1 MKKTVRQTLICL
13 LWAVCVSAAYGQ
25 HAEDASAVADT
36 LKQSSREQQMQARLE
51 NYVQLLSKHKKSD
64 RPRVIVMPVL
74 GFRSSQMS
82 YGLMVATMRRTGGY
96 VKAKYSFSTTHSEDF
111 DCDDEGISGE
121 DGQMQWYTGQT
132 EKSRLAITGGI
143 VQRLWKPFYLYAGV
157 GYGTRTLVWETVGGK
172 WGKNKDHSFEGV
184 EAEIGGILSAG
195 PIVLSLGM
203 QTNSF
208 KYLEGNLGIGVI
220 F

>member
-1 MKKTVRQTLICL
+1 MI
-13 LWAVCVSAAYGQ
+13 S
-25 HAEDASAVADT
+25 
-36 LKQSSREQQMQARLE
+36 
-51 NYVQLLSKHKKSD
+51 N
-64 RPRVIVMPVL
+64 
-74 GFRSSQMS
+74 
-82 YGLMVATMRRTGGY
+82 ATMSGCRMKMVRYSGTRVRRK
-96 VKAKYSFSTTHSEDF
+96 KAACLS
-111 DCDDEGISGE
+111 
-121 DGQMQWYTGQT
+121 Q
-132 EKSRLAITGGI
+132 GGI

-172 WGKNKDHSFEGV
+172 WGKNKDHSLEGV

-195 PIVLSLGM
+195 PMVFSLGL

>member
-1 MKKTVRQTLICL
+1 MLICL
-13 LWAVCVSAAYGQ
+13 SWVVCVSTAYGQ
-25 HAEDASAVADT
+25 HTEDASVDT

-51 NYVQLLSKHKKSD
+51 NYVQLLSTRKKPE
-64 RPRVIVMPVL
+64 RPRVMVMPVM
-74 GFRSSQMS
+74 GFRTSQMS
-82 YGLMVATMRRTGGY
+82 YGLMVAAMRRTGGY
-96 VKAKYSFSTTHSEDF
+96 IKAKYSFSNTPSDDF
-111 DCDDEGISGE
+111 ECNDVGMSGE
-121 DGQMQWYTGQT
+121 DGEVQWYTGKT
-132 EKSRLAITGGI
+132 EKSRLSVTGGI

-172 WGKNKDHSFEGV
+172 WGKNKDHSLEGV

-195 PIVLSLGM
+195 PMVFSLGL

-208 KYLEGNLGIGVI
+208 KYLEGYLGIGFI

>member
-1 MKKTVRQTLICL
+1 MLICL
-13 LWAVCVSAAYGQ
+13 LWVVCVSTAYGQ
-25 HAEDASAVADT
+25 HTEDASVDT

-51 NYVQLLSKHKKSD
+51 NYVQLLSTRKKPE
-64 RPRVIVMPVL
+64 RPRVMVMPVM
-74 GFRSSQMS
+74 GFRTSQMS
-82 YGLMVATMRRTGGY
+82 YGLMVAAMRRTGGY
-96 VKAKYSFSTTHSEDF
+96 IKAKYSFSNTPSDDF
-111 DCDDEGISGE
+111 ECNDVWMSGE
-121 DGQMQWYTGQT
+121 DGEVQWYTGKT
-132 EKSRLAITGGI
+132 EKSRLSVTGGI

-172 WGKNKDHSFEGV
+172 WGKNKDHSLEGV

-195 PIVLSLGM
+195 PMVFSLGL

>member
-1 MKKTVRQTLICL
+1 MLICL
-13 LWAVCVSAAYGQ
+13 LWVVCVSTAYGQ
-25 HAEDASAVADT
+25 HTEDASVDT

-51 NYVQLLSKHKKSD
+51 NYVQLLSTRKKPE
-64 RPRVIVMPVL
+64 RPRVMVMPVM
-74 GFRSSQMS
+74 GFRTSQMS
-82 YGLMVATMRRTGGY
+82 YGLMVAAMRRTGGY
-96 VKAKYSFSTTHSEDF
+96 IKAKYSFSNTPSDDF
-111 DCDDEGISGE
+111 ECNDVGMSGE
-121 DGQMQWYTGQT
+121 DGEVQWYTGKT
-132 EKSRLAITGGI
+132 EKSRLSVTGGS

-157 GYGTRTLVWETVGGK
+157 GYGTRTLVWETVGGE
-172 WGKNKDHSFEGV
+172 WGKNKDHSLEGV

-195 PIVLSLGM
+195 PMVFSLGL

>member
-1 MKKTVRQTLICL
+1 MLICL
-13 LWAVCVSAAYGQ
+13 LWVVGVSTAYGQ
-25 HAEDASAVADT
+25 HTEDASVDT

-51 NYVQLLSKHKKSD
+51 NYVQLLSTRKKPE
-64 RPRVIVMPVL
+64 RPRVMVMPVM
-74 GFRSSQMS
+74 GFRTSQMS
-82 YGLMVATMRRTGGY
+82 YGLMVAAMRRTGGY
-96 VKAKYSFSTTHSEDF
+96 IKAKYSFSNTPSDDF
-111 DCDDEGISGE
+111 ECNDVGMSGE
-121 DGQMQWYTGQT
+121 DGEVQWYTGKT
-132 EKSRLAITGGI
+132 EKSRLSVTGGI

-172 WGKNKDHSFEGV
+172 WGKNKDHSQEGV

-195 PIVLSLGM
+195 PMVFSLGL

>member
-1 MKKTVRQTLICL
+1 MLICL
-13 LWAVCVSAAYGQ
+13 SWVVCVSTAYGQ
-25 HAEDASAVADT
+25 HTEDASVDT

-51 NYVQLLSKHKKSD
+51 NYVQLLSTRKKPE
-64 RPRVIVMPVL
+64 RPRVMVMPVM
-74 GFRSSQMS
+74 GFRTSQMS
-82 YGLMVATMRRTGGY
+82 YGLMVAAMRRTGGY
-96 VKAKYSFSTTHSEDF
+96 IKAKYSFSNTPSDDF
-111 DCDDEGISGE
+111 ECNDVGMSGE
-121 DGQMQWYTGQT
+121 DGEVQWYTGKT
-132 EKSRLAITGGI
+132 EKSRLSVTGGI

-172 WGKNKDHSFEGV
+172 WGKNKDHSREGV

-195 PIVLSLGM
+195 PMVFSLGL

>member
-1 MKKTVRQTLICL
+1 MLICL
-13 LWAVCVSAAYGQ
+13 LWVVGVSTAYGQ
-25 HAEDASAVADT
+25 HTEDVSVDT

-51 NYVQLLSKHKKSD
+51 NYVQLLSTRKKPE
-64 RPRVIVMPVL
+64 RPRVMVMPVM
-74 GFRSSQMS
+74 GFRTSQMS
-82 YGLMVATMRRTGGY
+82 YGLMVAAMRRTGGY
-96 VKAKYSFSTTHSEDF
+96 IKAKYSFSNTPSDDF
-111 DCDDEGISGE
+111 ECNDVGMSGE
-121 DGQMQWYTGQT
+121 DGEVQWYTGKT
-132 EKSRLAITGGI
+132 EKSRLSVAGGI

-157 GYGTRTLVWETVGGK
+157 GYGTRTLVWATVGGK
-172 WGKNKDHSFEGV
+172 WGKNKDHSLEGV

-195 PIVLSLGM
+195 PMVFSLGL

>member
-1 MKKTVRQTLICL
+1 MLIWL
-13 LWAVCVSAAYGQ
+13 LRVVCVSTAYGQ
-25 HAEDASAVADT
+25 HTEDASVDT

-51 NYVQLLSKHKKSD
+51 NYVQLLSTRKKPE
-64 RPRVIVMPVL
+64 RPRVMVMPVM
-74 GFRSSQMS
+74 GFRTSQMS
-82 YGLMVATMRRTGGY
+82 YGLMVAAMRRTGGY
-96 VKAKYSFSTTHSEDF
+96 IKAKYSFSNTPSDDF
-111 DCDDEGISGE
+111 ECNDVGMSGE
-121 DGQMQWYTGQT
+121 DGEVQWYTGKT
-132 EKSRLAITGGI
+132 EKSRLSVTGGI

-172 WGKNKDHSFEGV
+172 WGKNKDHSLEGV

-195 PIVLSLGM
+195 PMVFSLGL

>member
-1 MKKTVRQTLICL
+1 MLICL
-13 LWAVCVSAAYGQ
+13 LWVVCVSTAYGQ
-25 HAEDASAVADT
+25 HTEDASVDT

-51 NYVQLLSKHKKSD
+51 NYVQLLSTRKKPE
-64 RPRVIVMPVL
+64 RPRVMVMPVM
-74 GFRSSQMS
+74 GFRTSQMS
-82 YGLMVATMRRTGGY
+82 YGLMVAAMRRTGGY
-96 VKAKYSFSTTHSEDF
+96 IKAKYSFSNTPSDDF
-111 DCDDEGISGE
+111 ECNDVGMSGE
-121 DGQMQWYTGQT
+121 DGEVQWYTGKT
-132 EKSRLAITGGI
+132 EKSRLSVTGGI
-143 VQRLWKPFYLYAGV
+143 VQRPWKPFYLYAGV

-172 WGKNKDHSFEGV
+172 WGKNKDHSLEGV

-195 PIVLSLGM
+195 PMVFSLGL

>member
-1 MKKTVRQTLICL
+1 MLICL
-13 LWAVCVSAAYGQ
+13 LWVVCVSTAYGQ
-25 HAEDASAVADT
+25 HTEDASVDT

-51 NYVQLLSKHKKSD
+51 NYVQLLSTRKKPE
-64 RPRVIVMPVL
+64 RPRVMVMPVM
-74 GFRSSQMS
+74 GFRTSQMS
-82 YGLMVATMRRTGGY
+82 YGLMVAAMRRTGGY
-96 VKAKYSFSTTHSEDF
+96 IKAKYSFSNTPSDDF
-111 DCDDEGISGE
+111 ECNDVGMSGE
-121 DGQMQWYTGQT
+121 DGEVQWYTGKT
-132 EKSRLAITGGI
+132 EKSRLSVTGGI

-172 WGKNKDHSFEGV
+172 WGKNKDHSLGGV
-184 EAEIGGILSAG
+184 EAEIGGILPAG
-195 PIVLSLGM
+195 PMVFSLGL

>member
-1 MKKTVRQTLICL
+1 MLICL
-13 LWAVCVSAAYGQ
+13 LWVVCVSTAYGQ
-25 HAEDASAVADT
+25 HTEDASVDT

-51 NYVQLLSKHKKSD
+51 NYVQLLSTRKKPE
-64 RPRVIVMPVL
+64 RPRVMVMPVM
-74 GFRSSQMS
+74 GFRTSQMS
-82 YGLMVATMRRTGGY
+82 YGLMVAAMRRTGGY
-96 VKAKYSFSTTHSEDF
+96 IKAKYSFSNTPSDDF
-111 DCDDEGISGE
+111 ECNDVGMSGE
-121 DGQMQWYTGQT
+121 DGEVQWYTGKT
-132 EKSRLAITGGI
+132 EKSRLSVTGGI

-172 WGKNKDHSFEGV
+172 WGKNKDHSLEGV

-195 PIVLSLGM
+195 PMVFSLGL
-203 QTNSF
+203 QTNNF

>member
-1 MKKTVRQTLICL
+1 MLIWL
-13 LWAVCVSAAYGQ
+13 LWVVCVSTAYGQ
-25 HAEDASAVADT
+25 HTEDASVDT

-51 NYVQLLSKHKKSD
+51 NYVQLLSTRKKPE
-64 RPRVIVMPVL
+64 RPRVMVMPVM
-74 GFRSSQMS
+74 GFRTSQMS
-82 YGLMVATMRRTGGY
+82 YGLMVAAMRRTGGY
-96 VKAKYSFSTTHSEDF
+96 IKAKYSFSNTPSDDF
-111 DCDDEGISGE
+111 ECNDVGMSGE
-121 DGQMQWYTGQT
+121 DGEVQWYTGKT
-132 EKSRLAITGGI
+132 EKSRLSVTGGI

-172 WGKNKDHSFEGV
+172 WGKNKDHSLEGV

-195 PIVLSLGM
+195 PMVFSLGL

>member
-25 HAEDASAVADT
+25 HAEDAFAAADT
-36 LKQSSREQQMQARLE
+36 SKQSSREQQMQARLE
-51 NYVQLLSKHKKSD
+51 NYVQLLSTHKKPD
-64 RPRVIVMPVL
+64 MPRVIVMPVI

-82 YGLMVATMRRTGGY
+82 YGVMVAAMRSTGGY
-96 VKAKYSFSTTHSEDF
+96 IKVKYSFSNTHSEDF
-111 DCDDEGISGE
+111 DCDDAGVSDENGE
-121 DGQMQWYTGQT
+121 VQWYTGQT
-132 EKSRLAITGGI
+132 EKSRLAITGGV

-157 GYGTRTLVWETVGGK
+157 GYGRRTLVWETVGGK
-172 WGKNKDHSFEGV
+172 WGKNKDHSLEGV
-184 EAEIGGILSAG
+184 EAEIGGIVSVG
-195 PIVLSLGM
+195 PVVFSLGM

>member
-1 MKKTVRQTLICL
+1 MLICL
-13 LWAVCVSAAYGQ
+13 LWVVCVSTAYGQ
-25 HAEDASAVADT
+25 HTEDVSVDT

-51 NYVQLLSKHKKSD
+51 NYVQLLSTRKKPE
-64 RPRVIVMPVL
+64 RPRVIVMPVM
-74 GFRSSQMS
+74 GFRTSQMS
-82 YGLMVATMRRTGGY
+82 YGLMVAAMRRTGGY
-96 VKAKYSFSTTHSEDF
+96 IKAKYSFSNTPSDDF
-111 DCDDEGISGE
+111 ECNDVGMSGE
-121 DGQMQWYTGQT
+121 DGEVQWYTGKT
-132 EKSRLAITGGI
+132 EKSRLSVTGGI

-172 WGKNKDHSFEGV
+172 WGKNKDHSLEGV

-195 PIVLSLGM
+195 PMVFSLGL

>member
-1 MKKTVRQTLICL
+1 MLICL
-13 LWAVCVSAAYGQ
+13 LWVVGVSTAYGQ
-25 HAEDASAVADT
+25 HTEDASVDS

-51 NYVQLLSKHKKSD
+51 NYVQLLSTRKKPE
-64 RPRVIVMPVL
+64 RPRVMVMPVM
-74 GFRSSQMS
+74 GFRTSQMS
-82 YGLMVATMRRTGGY
+82 YGLMVAAMRRTGGY
-96 VKAKYSFSTTHSEDF
+96 IKAKYSFSNTPSDDF
-111 DCDDEGISGE
+111 ECNDVGMSGE
-121 DGQMQWYTGQT
+121 DGEVQWYTGKT
-132 EKSRLAITGGI
+132 EKSRLSVTGGI

-172 WGKNKDHSFEGV
+172 WGKNKDHSLEGV

-195 PIVLSLGM
+195 PMVFSLGL

>member
-1 MKKTVRQTLICL
+1 MLICL
-13 LWAVCVSAAYGQ
+13 LWVVCVSTAYGQ
-25 HAEDASAVADT
+25 HTEDASVDT
-36 LKQSSREQQMQARLE
+36 LKQSSREQHMQARLE
-51 NYVQLLSKHKKSD
+51 NYVQLLSTRKKPE
-64 RPRVIVMPVL
+64 RPRVMVMPVM
-74 GFRSSQMS
+74 GFRTSQMS
-82 YGLMVATMRRTGGY
+82 YGLMVAAMRRTGGY
-96 VKAKYSFSTTHSEDF
+96 IKAKYSFSNTPSDDF
-111 DCDDEGISGE
+111 ECNDVGMSGE
-121 DGQMQWYTGQT
+121 DGEVQWYTGKT
-132 EKSRLAITGGI
+132 EKSRLSVTGGV

-172 WGKNKDHSFEGV
+172 WGKNKDHSLEGV

-195 PIVLSLGM
+195 PMVFSLGL

>member
-1 MKKTVRQTLICL
+1 MLICL
-13 LWAVCVSAAYGQ
+13 LWVVCVSTAYGQ
-25 HAEDASAVADT
+25 HTEDASVDT

-51 NYVQLLSKHKKSD
+51 NYVQLLSTRKKPE
-64 RPRVIVMPVL
+64 RPRVMVMPVM
-74 GFRSSQMS
+74 GFRTSQMS
-82 YGLMVATMRRTGGY
+82 YGLMVAAMRRTGGY
-96 VKAKYSFSTTHSEDF
+96 IKAKYSFSNTPSDDF
-111 DCDDEGISGE
+111 ECNDVGMSGE
-121 DGQMQWYTGQT
+121 DGEVQWYTGKT
-132 EKSRLAITGGI
+132 KKSRLSVTGGI

-172 WGKNKDHSFEGV
+172 WGKNKDHSLEGV

-195 PIVLSLGM
+195 PMVFSLGL

>member
-1 MKKTVRQTLICL
+1 MLICL
-13 LWAVCVSAAYGQ
+13 LWVVCVSTAYGQ
-25 HAEDASAVADT
+25 HTEDASVDT

-51 NYVQLLSKHKKSD
+51 NYVQLLSTHKKPD
-64 RPRVIVMPVL
+64 RPRVMVMPVM
-74 GFRSSQMS
+74 GFRTSQMS
-82 YGLMVATMRRTGGY
+82 YGLMVAAMRRTGGY
-96 VKAKYSFSTTHSEDF
+96 IKAKYSFSNTPSDDSECNDVGMS
-111 DCDDEGISGE
+111 DE
-121 DGQMQWYTGQT
+121 DGEVQWYTGKT
-132 EKSRLAITGGI
+132 EKSRLSVTGGI

-172 WGKNKDHSFEGV
+172 WGKNKDHSLEGV

-195 PIVLSLGM
+195 PMVFSLGL

>member
-1 MKKTVRQTLICL
+1 MLICL
-13 LWAVCVSAAYGQ
+13 LWVVCVSTAYGQ
-25 HAEDASAVADT
+25 HTQDASVDT

-51 NYVQLLSKHKKSD
+51 NYVQLLSTRKKPE
-64 RPRVIVMPVL
+64 RPRVMVMPVM
-74 GFRSSQMS
+74 GFRTSQMS
-82 YGLMVATMRRTGGY
+82 YGLMVAAMRRTGGY
-96 VKAKYSFSTTHSEDF
+96 IKAKYSFSNTPSDDF
-111 DCDDEGISGE
+111 ECNDVGMSGE
-121 DGQMQWYTGQT
+121 DGEVQWYTGKT
-132 EKSRLAITGGI
+132 EKSRLSVTGGI

-172 WGKNKDHSFEGV
+172 WGKNKDHSLEGV

-195 PIVLSLGM
+195 PMVFSLGL

>member
-1 MKKTVRQTLICL
+1 MLICL
-13 LWAVCVSAAYGQ
+13 LWVVCVSTAYGQ
-25 HAEDASAVADT
+25 HTEDASVDT

-51 NYVQLLSKHKKSD
+51 NYVQLLSTRKKPE
-64 RPRVIVMPVL
+64 RPRVMVMPVM
-74 GFRSSQMS
+74 GFRTSQMS
-82 YGLMVATMRRTGGY
+82 YGLMVAAMRRTGGY
-96 VKAKYSFSTTHSEDF
+96 IKAKYSFSNTPSDDF
-111 DCDDEGISGE
+111 ECNDVGMSGE
-121 DGQMQWYTGQT
+121 DGEVQWSTGKT
-132 EKSRLAITGGI
+132 EKSRLSVTGGI

-172 WGKNKDHSFEGV
+172 WGKNKDHSLEGV

-195 PIVLSLGM
+195 PMVFSLGL

>member
-1 MKKTVRQTLICL
+1 MLICL
-13 LWAVCVSAAYGQ
+13 LWVVCVSTAYGQ
-25 HAEDASAVADT
+25 HTEDASVDT

-51 NYVQLLSKHKKSD
+51 NYVQLLSTHKKPD
-64 RPRVIVMPVL
+64 RPRVMVMPVM
-74 GFRSSQMS
+74 GFRTSQMS
-82 YGLMVATMRRTGGY
+82 YGLMVAAMRRTGGY
-96 VKAKYSFSTTHSEDF
+96 IKAKYSFSNTPSDDF
-111 DCDDEGISGE
+111 ECNDVGMSGE
-121 DGQMQWYTGQT
+121 DGEVQWYTGKT
-132 EKSRLAITGGI
+132 EKSRLSVTGGI

-172 WGKNKDHSFEGV
+172 WGKNKDHSLEGV

-195 PIVLSLGM
+195 PMVFSLGL

>member
-1 MKKTVRQTLICL
+1 MLICL
-13 LWAVCVSAAYGQ
+13 LWVVCVSTAYGQ
-25 HAEDASAVADT
+25 HTEDASVDT
-36 LKQSSREQQMQARLE
+36 LKQSSGEQQMQARLE
-51 NYVQLLSKHKKSD
+51 NYVQLLSTRKKPE
-64 RPRVIVMPVL
+64 RPRVMVMPVM
-74 GFRSSQMS
+74 GFRTSQMS
-82 YGLMVATMRRTGGY
+82 YGLMVAAMRRTGGY
-96 VKAKYSFSTTHSEDF
+96 IKAKYSFSNTPSDDF
-111 DCDDEGISGE
+111 ECNDVGMSGE
-121 DGQMQWYTGQT
+121 DGEVQWYTGKT
-132 EKSRLAITGGI
+132 EKSRLSVTGGI

-172 WGKNKDHSFEGV
+172 WGKNKDHSLEGV

-195 PIVLSLGM
+195 PMVFSLGL

>member
-1 MKKTVRQTLICL
+1 MLICL
-13 LWAVCVSAAYGQ
+13 LWVVCVSTAYGQ
-25 HAEDASAVADT
+25 HTEDASVDT

-51 NYVQLLSKHKKSD
+51 NYVQLLSTRKKPE
-64 RPRVIVMPVL
+64 RPRVMVMPVM
-74 GFRSSQMS
+74 GFRTSQMS
-82 YGLMVATMRRTGGY
+82 YGLMVAAMRRTGGY
-96 VKAKYSFSTTHSEDF
+96 IKAKYSFSNTPSDDFECNDVGMSSED
-111 DCDDEGISGE
+111 GE
-121 DGQMQWYTGQT
+121 VQWYTGKT
-132 EKSRLAITGGI
+132 EKSRLSVTGGI

-172 WGKNKDHSFEGV
+172 WGKNKDHSLEGV

-195 PIVLSLGM
+195 PMVFSLGL

>member
-1 MKKTVRQTLICL
+1 MLICL
-13 LWAVCVSAAYGQ
+13 LWVVCVSTAYGQ
-25 HAEDASAVADT
+25 HTEDASVDT

-51 NYVQLLSKHKKSD
+51 NYVQLLSTRKKPE
-64 RPRVIVMPVL
+64 RPRVMVMPVM
-74 GFRSSQMS
+74 GFRTSQMS
-82 YGLMVATMRRTGGY
+82 YGLMVAAMRRTGGY
-96 VKAKYSFSTTHSEDF
+96 IKAKYSFSNTPSDDF
-111 DCDDEGISGE
+111 ECNDVGMSGE
-121 DGQMQWYTGQT
+121 DGEVQWYTGTT
-132 EKSRLAITGGI
+132 EKSRLSVTGGI

-172 WGKNKDHSFEGV
+172 WGKNKDHSLEGV

-195 PIVLSLGM
+195 PMVFSLGL

>member
-1 MKKTVRQTLICL
+1 MLICL
-13 LWAVCVSAAYGQ
+13 LWVVCVSTAYGQ
-25 HAEDASAVADT
+25 HTEDASVDT

-51 NYVQLLSKHKKSD
+51 NYVQLLSTRKKPE
-64 RPRVIVMPVL
+64 RPRVMVMPVM
-74 GFRSSQMS
+74 GFRTSQMS
-82 YGLMVATMRRTGGY
+82 YGLMVAAMRRTGGY
-96 VKAKYSFSTTHSEDF
+96 IKAKYSFSNTPSDDF
-111 DCDDEGISGE
+111 ECNDVGMSGE
-121 DGQMQWYTGQT
+121 DGEVQWYPGKT
-132 EKSRLAITGGI
+132 EKSRLSVTGGI

-172 WGKNKDHSFEGV
+172 WGKNKDHSLEGV

-195 PIVLSLGM
+195 PMVFSLGL

>member
-1 MKKTVRQTLICL
+1 MLICL
-13 LWAVCVSAAYGQ
+13 LWVVCVSTAYGQ
-25 HAEDASAVADT
+25 HTEDASVDT

-51 NYVQLLSKHKKSD
+51 NYVQLLSTRKKPE
-64 RPRVIVMPVL
+64 RPRVMVMPVM
-74 GFRSSQMS
+74 GFRTSQMS
-82 YGLMVATMRRTGGY
+82 YGLMVAAMRRTGGY
-96 VKAKYSFSTTHSEDF
+96 IKAKYSFSNTPSDDF
-111 DCDDEGISGE
+111 ECNDVGMSGE
-121 DGQMQWYTGQT
+121 DGEVQWYTGKT
-132 EKSRLAITGGI
+132 EKSRLSVTGGI

-172 WGKNKDHSFEGV
+172 WGKNKDHSLEGV

-195 PIVLSLGM
+195 PMVFSLGL

-208 KYLEGNLGIGVI
+208 KYLDGNLGIGVI

>member
-1 MKKTVRQTLICL
+1 MLICL
-13 LWAVCVSAAYGQ
+13 LWVVCVSTAYGQ
-25 HAEDASAVADT
+25 HTEDASVDT

-51 NYVQLLSKHKKSD
+51 NYVQLLSTRKKPEK
-64 RPRVIVMPVL
+64 PRVMVMPVM
-74 GFRSSQMS
+74 GFRTSQMS
-82 YGLMVATMRRTGGY
+82 YGLMVAAMRRTGGY
-96 VKAKYSFSTTHSEDF
+96 IKAKYSFSNTPSDDF
-111 DCDDEGISGE
+111 ECNDVGMSGE
-121 DGQMQWYTGQT
+121 DGEVQWYTGKT
-132 EKSRLAITGGI
+132 EKSRLSVTGGI

-172 WGKNKDHSFEGV
+172 WGKNKDHSLEGV

-195 PIVLSLGM
+195 PMVFSLGL

>member
-1 MKKTVRQTLICL
+1 MLICL
-13 LWAVCVSAAYGQ
+13 LWVVCVSTAYGQ
-25 HAEDASAVADT
+25 HTEDASVDT
-36 LKQSSREQQMQARLE
+36 LKQSSREKQMQARLE
-51 NYVQLLSKHKKSD
+51 NYVQLLSTRKKPE
-64 RPRVIVMPVL
+64 RPRVMVMPVM
-74 GFRSSQMS
+74 GFRTSQMS
-82 YGLMVATMRRTGGY
+82 YGLMVAAMRRTGGY
-96 VKAKYSFSTTHSEDF
+96 IKAKYSFSNTPSDDF
-111 DCDDEGISGE
+111 ECNDVGMSGE
-121 DGQMQWYTGQT
+121 DGEVQWYTGKT
-132 EKSRLAITGGI
+132 EKSRLSVTGGI

-172 WGKNKDHSFEGV
+172 WGKNKDHSLEGV

-195 PIVLSLGM
+195 PMVFSLGL

>member
-1 MKKTVRQTLICL
+1 MLICL
-13 LWAVCVSAAYGQ
+13 LWVVCVSTAYGQ
-25 HAEDASAVADT
+25 HTEDASVDT

-51 NYVQLLSKHKKSD
+51 NYVQLLSTRKKPE
-64 RPRVIVMPVL
+64 RPRVMVMPVM
-74 GFRSSQMS
+74 GFRTSQMS
-82 YGLMVATMRRTGGY
+82 YGLMVAAMRRTGGY
-96 VKAKYSFSTTHSEDF
+96 IKAKYSFSNTPSDDF
-111 DCDDEGISGE
+111 ECNDVGMSGE
-121 DGQMQWYTGQT
+121 DGEVQWYTGKT
-132 EKSRLAITGGI
+132 EKCRLSVTGGI

-172 WGKNKDHSFEGV
+172 WGKNKDHSLEGV

-195 PIVLSLGM
+195 PMVFSLGL

>member
-1 MKKTVRQTLICL
+1 
-13 LWAVCVSAAYGQ
+13 
-25 HAEDASAVADT
+25 
-36 LKQSSREQQMQARLE
+36 MQARLE
-51 NYVQLLSKHKKSD
+51 NYVQLLSTRKKPE
-64 RPRVIVMPVL
+64 RPRVMVMPVM
-74 GFRSSQMS
+74 GFRTSQMS
-82 YGLMVATMRRTGGY
+82 YGLMVAAMRRTGGY
-96 VKAKYSFSTTHSEDF
+96 IKAKYSFSNTPSDDF
-111 DCDDEGISGE
+111 ECNDVGMSGE
-121 DGQMQWYTGQT
+121 DGEVQWYTGKT
-132 EKSRLAITGGI
+132 EKSRLSVTGRI

-172 WGKNKDHSFEGV
+172 WGKNKDHSLEGV

-195 PIVLSLGM
+195 PMVFSLGL

>member
-1 MKKTVRQTLICL
+1 MLICL
-13 LWAVCVSAAYGQ
+13 LWVVCVSTAYGQ
-25 HAEDASAVADT
+25 HTEDASVDT

-51 NYVQLLSKHKKSD
+51 NYVQLLSTRKKPE
-64 RPRVIVMPVL
+64 RPRVMVMPVM
-74 GFRSSQMS
+74 GFRTSQMS
-82 YGLMVATMRRTGGY
+82 YGLMVAAMRRTGGY
-96 VKAKYSFSTTHSEDF
+96 IKAKYSFSNSPSDDF
-111 DCDDEGISGE
+111 ECNDVGMSGE
-121 DGQMQWYTGQT
+121 DGEVQWYTGKT
-132 EKSRLAITGGI
+132 EKSRLSVTGGI

-172 WGKNKDHSFEGV
+172 WGKNKDHSLEGV

-195 PIVLSLGM
+195 PMVFSLGL